1 MKTYRELVDGYKVLG
16 KNLIDP
22 KEYPPMPD
30 MEGPFYFHE
39 IGMILYYDPKAG
51 LYYDRK
57 TDIYLDRDFDPNRE
71 RRLQKKH
78 QGYQREGFSPEQI
91 KSLRKEFGKIDRVDP
106 TSPTM
111 QKLTKM
117 IKGMSDEDLEEI
129 KNAKIPFVSGI
140 ALSEIVMRRFRK

>member
-1 MKTYRELVDGYKVLG
+1 MKTYNQIVNELRS
-16 KNLIDP
+16 
-22 KEYPPMPD
+22 
-30 MEGPFYFHE
+30 
-39 IGMILYYDPKAG
+39 ILPI
-51 LYYDRK
+51 
-57 TDIYLDRDFDPNRE
+57 T
-71 RRLQKKH
+71 
-78 QGYQREGFSPEQI
+78 EGFTPEQI
-91 KSLRKEFGKIDRVDP
+91 KNLRKEFSKIDRVDP